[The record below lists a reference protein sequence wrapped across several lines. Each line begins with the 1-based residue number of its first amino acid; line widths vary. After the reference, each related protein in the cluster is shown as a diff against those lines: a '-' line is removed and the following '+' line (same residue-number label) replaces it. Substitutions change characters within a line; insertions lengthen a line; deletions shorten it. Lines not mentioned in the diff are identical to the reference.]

1 MKVLRIDTNSKKVSF
16 SFSLE
21 EIMELSDSLGCNS
34 EEDMSINEKINR
46 DLHTN
51 LNKVISFFDEVK
63 K

>member
-1 MKVLRIDTNSKKVSF
+1 MKVLRIDINGKKVSF
-16 SFSLE
+16 SFSLD
-21 EIMELSDSLGCNS
+21 EIKELFNGLGWS
-34 EEDMSINEKINR
+34 ENEGTKVDEGVNR